1 MIGLDTNV
9 VLRLLLNDDPDQRRR
24 AALAMAQAKKSD
36 ITVTV
41 TLTVVLELEWVLR
54 SSAKMS
60 KAQILSIF
68 NLLLAS
74 YDIEIDNEK
83 VLEQALHIY
92 DGSAA
97 DFAECLFLAQYQ
109 RMGCDTM
116 LTFDAKAAR
125 MAGTELVQENT
136 SSC

>member
-9 VLRLLLNDDPDQRRR
+9 VLRLLLNDDPKQRLR
-24 AALAMAQAKKSD
+24 AASAIAQAKKSD
-36 ITVTV
+36 ITVTI
-41 TLTVVLELEWVLR
+41 TLAVVLELEWVLR
-54 SSAKMS
+54 SSAKMG
-60 KAQILSIF
+60 KAQILSVF
-68 NLLLAS
+68 NLLLES

-109 RMGCDTM
+109 RMGCHTM
-116 LTFDAKAAR
+116 LTFDNKAAR
-125 MAGTELVQENT
+125 MTGVQLVAG
-136 SSC
+136 

>member
-9 VLRLLLNDDPDQRRR
+9 VLRLLLNDDPAQKMR
-24 AALAMAQAKKSD
+24 AAKLIQQAKKLD
-36 ITVTV
+36 TRTIIT
-41 TLTVVLELEWVLR
+41 LAVVLEMEWVLR
-54 SSAKMS
+54 SRAKMS
-60 KAQILSIF
+60 KTQTLIVF
-68 NLLLAS
+68 DLLLES

-83 VLEQALHIY
+83 ALEQALHIY
-92 DGSAA
+92 ANTAA

-125 MAGTELVQENT
+125 MAGVELVPG
-136 SSC
+136 

>member
-9 VLRLLLNDDPDQRRR
+9 VLRLLLNDDPAQKMR
-24 AALAMAQAKKSD
+24 AAKLIQQAKKLD
-36 ITVTV
+36 PRTIIT
-41 TLTVVLELEWVLR
+41 LAVVLEMEWVLR
-54 SSAKMS
+54 SRAKMS
-60 KAQILSIF
+60 KTQTLIVF
-68 NLLLAS
+68 DLLLES

-83 VLEQALHIY
+83 ALEQALHIY
-92 DGSAA
+92 ANTAA

-125 MAGTELVQENT
+125 MAGVELVPG
-136 SSC
+136 

>member
-9 VLRLLLNDDPDQRRR
+9 VLRLLLNDDPAQKMR
-24 AALAMAQAKKSD
+24 AAKLIQQAKKLD
-36 ITVTV
+36 TRIIIT
-41 TLTVVLELEWVLR
+41 LAVVLEMEWVLR

-60 KAQILSIF
+60 KTQTLIVF
-68 NLLLAS
+68 DLLLES

-83 VLEQALHIY
+83 ALEQALHIY
-92 DGSAA
+92 ANTAA

-125 MAGTELVQENT
+125 MAGVELVPG
-136 SSC
+136 

>member
-9 VLRLLLNDDPDQRRR
+9 VLRLLLNDDPAQKMR
-24 AALAMAQAKKSD
+24 AAKLIQQAKKLD
-36 ITVTV
+36 TRTIIT
-41 TLTVVLELEWVLR
+41 LAVVLEMEWVLR

-60 KAQILSIF
+60 KTQTLIVF
-68 NLLLAS
+68 DLLLES

-83 VLEQALHIY
+83 ALEQALHIY
-92 DGSAA
+92 ANTAA

-125 MAGTELVQENT
+125 MAGVELVPG
-136 SSC
+136 